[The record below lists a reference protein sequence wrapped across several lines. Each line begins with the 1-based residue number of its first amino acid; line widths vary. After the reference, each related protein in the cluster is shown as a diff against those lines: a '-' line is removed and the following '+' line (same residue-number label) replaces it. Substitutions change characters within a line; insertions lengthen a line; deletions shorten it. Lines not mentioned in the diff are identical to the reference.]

1 MISKEEFELLQN
13 KLVQISEEKEQY
25 EKKAEELTKEN
36 EQIPFLRQKVEELE
50 KQNEKDETN
59 QMNELRDATQELN
72 AVRNELSNLKDPKD
86 NRKMKKLEAQ
96 LETLQEK
103 TKKLDE
109 QLQELD
115 KTDKSNTEIEAP
127 LDEQIEAF
135 QKHLDVLSTYQ
146 HRIPRAARLVM
157 YINDLEQKR
166 DQLSDAVKEL
176 HQKMPALD
184 EQVSESET
192 TKLNKMSE
200 LRRITAEI
208 DAVNENV
215 KNGDSQHIDCY
226 KLLNQVSIK
235 LQEVNDASRAEKA
248 KMAELQTKYSEQ
260 KQNAINEGKELERD
274 IEELKKQIEE
284 FPAKKKQEI
293 TDIEMKIAKMKQMA
307 EQLERK
313 KEDIRADI
321 QKKMSESSI
330 VSDLTNLMEK
340 EWVEHQKLLDER
352 NKIQAQLDRATEDL
366 RRKKVAS
373 EEIEKKW
380 PKAAKPIK
388 GPGMPELEY
397 MYEQALHQNRQL
409 GETLASLK
417 DDYEIHKSD
426 NSLLKQFAEQK

>member
-25 EKKAEELTKEN
+25 EKKAQELTKEN
-36 EQIPFLRQKVEELE
+36 EQIPLLRQKVDELE

-72 AVRNELSNLKDPKD
+72 QVRNELSNLKDPKD
-86 NRKMKKLEAQ
+86 NRKMKKMEAQ

-103 TKKLDE
+103 TRKLDE

-115 KTDKSNTEIEAP
+115 KTDKSNTEIETP
-127 LDEQIEAF
+127 LDEQISAF
-135 QKHLDVLSTYQ
+135 QKHLDVLAAYQ
-146 HRIPRAARLVM
+146 HRIPRASRIIM

-166 DQLSDAVKEL
+166 DQLYEDVKNL
-176 HQKMPALD
+176 QQKIPLLE

-192 TKLNKMSE
+192 KKLNLMSE
-200 LRRITAEI
+200 LRKITSEI
-208 DAVNENV
+208 DTVNENV
-215 KNGDSQHIDCY
+215 KNGDTQHIDCY

-248 KMAELQTKYSEQ
+248 KMAQLQTKYSEE
-260 KQNAINEGKELERD
+260 KQNAINEGKELERE
-274 IEELKKQIEE
+274 IEDLKKQIEE

-293 TDIEMKIAKMKQMA
+293 SDIEMKIAKTKQMA

-313 KEDIRADI
+313 KEEIKTDI
-321 QKKMSESSI
+321 QKKLSESSI
-330 VSDLTNLMEK
+330 VSDLTKLMEK
-340 EWVEHQKLLDER
+340 EWVEHQKLLDEK
-352 NKIQAQLDRATEDL
+352 NKVQAQLDRASEDL

-373 EEIEKKW
+373 EEIEKRW
-380 PKAAKPIK
+380 PKSSKPIK

-426 NSLLKQFAEQK
+426 NILLRQFAEQK